1 MSVGMAA
8 VETEVVVL
16 VAADIAKMGLVVA
29 ALFIPL
35 TT

>member
-1 MSVGMAA
+1 MAAHIAA
-8 VETEVVVL
+8 VETVVVVL